1 MSLAPDR
8 GSDGSADK
16 DARGGDCEFIGRDIN
31 DRNANGKLEVM
42 LSTKKKHY
50 ATYLKIVIMDR
61 DTKYAESDIEK
72 IRTFFRER
80 ELREFDTRNELDMWL
95 SLEGMLLR
103 NMSGT
108 VTINKLEN
116 DFIMEISIPQI
127 GL

>member
-1 MSLAPDR
+1 
-8 GSDGSADK
+8 
-16 DARGGDCEFIGRDIN
+16 
-31 DRNANGKLEVM
+31 M

-61 DTKYAESDIEK
+61 NTKYTDEDVER

-80 ELREFDTRNELDMWL
+80 ELREFDTKNELDMWL

-108 VTINKLEN
+108 VSINKLEN
-116 DFIMEISIPQI
+116 DFVMEISIPQI